1 MRTSSD
7 CSSLPCAATLEGK
20 VQLAVRKPSR
30 GAGGKEWQQR
40 ALGTCSRPWDLTLK
54 TTNVR
59 QNPKCHSAIYIGKTL
74 NMGFS
79 FTYWLKNGHNHCLFF
94 LLQTFQTNLEK
105 VFEARRRLCHIEL
118 AAQAW
123 ESELGVPA
131 PM

>member
-1 MRTSSD
+1 M
-7 CSSLPCAATLEGK
+7 AAEGFRDMLE
-20 VQLAVRKPSR
+20 
-30 GAGGKEWQQR
+30 
-40 ALGTCSRPWDLTLK
+40 ALDLTLK

-59 QNPKCHSAIYIGKTL
+59 ENPKCHSAIYVGQTL

-79 FTYWLKNGHNHCLFF
+79 FTYWLKNGHNHCFCFL

-105 VFEARRRLCHIEL
+105 VSEARRWLWHIAP

-123 ESELGVPA
+123 ESELGVSV